1 MKIVVFSDSHGA
13 VSNMEDVIRREHP
26 ELVLHLGDLCRD
38 IEEIQRR
45 FPQQT
50 IQNVCGN
57 CDGFSLAP
65 AVRLLELRGRR
76 VLMMHGHTH
85 GVKTG
90 YGGAIAAARQ
100 VGADILLFGHTH
112 QAYAERLE
120 DGLWV
125 MNPGSCQSWGRTT
138 YGVILL
144 EKMDT
149 LCYTVSV

>member
-1 MKIVVFSDSHGA
+1 MSAQRLSDWY
-13 VSNMEDVIRREHP
+13 P
-26 ELVLHLGDLCRD
+26 ELPLV
-38 IEEIQRR
+38 Q
-45 FPQQT
+45 
-50 IQNVCGN
+50 VCGN

-125 MNPGSCQSWGRTT
+125 MNPGSCQSWGRST

-149 LCYTVSV
+149 LCYTVPV

>member
-1 MKIVVFSDSHGA
+1 MKAVVFSDSHGDTA
-13 VSNMEDVIRREHP
+13 AMREALEREAP
-26 ELVLHLGDLCRD
+26 DQ
-38 IEEIQRR
+38 I
-45 FPQQT
+45 PQ
-50 IQNVCGN
+50 IPLEYVCGN

-120 DGLWV
+120 VGLWV
-125 MNPGSCQSWGRTT
+125 MNPGSCQSWGRST

-149 LCYTVSV
+149 LCYTVPV

>member
-1 MKIVVFSDSHGA
+1 
-13 VSNMEDVIRREHP
+13 
-26 ELVLHLGDLCRD
+26 
-38 IEEIQRR
+38 
-45 FPQQT
+45 
-50 IQNVCGN
+50 
-57 CDGFSLAP
+57 
-65 AVRLLELRGRR
+65 
-76 VLMMHGHTH
+76 MMHGHTH

-100 VGADILLFGHTH
+100 VGSDILLFGHTH

-125 MNPGSCQSWGRTT
+125 MNPGSCQSWGRST

-149 LCYTVSV
+149 LCYTVPV